1 MSGLIP
7 TRPLLA
13 LAAAA
18 SLVAAGPATSS
29 APRHGATLSVAL
41 DCYGL
46 GFNRMQCEALVDGGT
61 SPYSFSWTP
70 TPTAGGGSGGLAIIP
85 CNNGQY
91 RTVSVDVTDANND
104 TGSDSGSF
112 YCGSPQ

>member
-18 SLVAAGPATSS
+18 SLLGAAPAAPRGPATLTV
-29 APRHGATLSVAL
+29 GL

-46 GFNRMQCEALVDGGT
+46 GFNRMQCEALVSGGT
-61 SPYSFSWTP
+61 SPYSFSWSP
-70 TPTAGGGSGGLAIIP
+70 TPTAGGGPDGLAIIP
-85 CNNGQY
+85 CNQGQY
-91 RTVSVDVTDANND
+91 RTVSVFVTDANND